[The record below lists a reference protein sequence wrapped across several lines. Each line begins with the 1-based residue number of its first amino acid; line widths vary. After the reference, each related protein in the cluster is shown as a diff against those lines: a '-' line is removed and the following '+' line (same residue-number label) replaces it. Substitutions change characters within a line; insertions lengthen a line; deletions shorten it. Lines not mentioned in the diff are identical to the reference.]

1 MDPVETICEEC
12 EGKRY
17 SNEALS
23 YRYRG
28 KNIVEILEMT
38 AEEALVFFQ
47 DIKKIHKK
55 IMALNEVGLSYLSLG
70 QPLSTLSGGELQ
82 RLKLAKYLDQK
93 GNIYLLDE
101 PTMGLHPKDT
111 AGIINVLKELRDQ
124 ENTVIVIEH
133 DLDVIK
139 AADYLIADKGYE
151 AEPIRIL
158 IKNKNMIPIIPMR
171 SNSKRLNK

>member
-1 MDPVETICEEC
+1 GACPTCKGKGVIVTELVFMDPVETICEEC

-55 IMALNEVGLSYLSLG
+55 IMALNEVGLSY
-70 QPLSTLSGGELQ
+70 
-82 RLKLAKYLDQK
+82 
-93 GNIYLLDE
+93 
-101 PTMGLHPKDT
+101 
-111 AGIINVLKELRDQ
+111 
-124 ENTVIVIEH
+124 
-133 DLDVIK
+133 
-139 AADYLIADKGYE
+139 
-151 AEPIRIL
+151 
-158 IKNKNMIPIIPMR
+158 
-171 SNSKRLNK
+171 